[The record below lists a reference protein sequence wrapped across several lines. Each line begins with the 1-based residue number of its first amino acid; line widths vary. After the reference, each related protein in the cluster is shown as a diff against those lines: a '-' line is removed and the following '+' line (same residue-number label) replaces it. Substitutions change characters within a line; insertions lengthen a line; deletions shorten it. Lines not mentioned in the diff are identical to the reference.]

1 MRNYRDV
8 YRIEAMTKKKPM
20 HFKKHYPWGKHHD
33 AGTFGVAVGKFKK
46 ELKDYHLFINEHCM
60 GN

>member
-1 MRNYRDV
+1 
-8 YRIEAMTKKKPM
+8 MTKKKPM